1 MRSHQN
7 LRLAESRLCSKGANK
22 LFKNNYKKKKN
33 GKRTKVEEYKC
44 KSGIEMR
51 KINRLF
57 MCLEDLML
65 KYVFK
70 EFANYQINQL
80 LVVLYKCLSK

>member
-1 MRSHQN
+1 MQISYLKIILN
-7 LRLAESRLCSKGANK
+7 N
-22 LFKNNYKKKKN
+22 FKKEGGWG

>member
-1 MRSHQN
+1 MQISY
-7 LRLAESRLCSKGANK
+7 LKIII
-22 LFKNNYKKKKN
+22 KKKKKKK

-51 KINRLF
+51 KINRLI

-65 KYVFK
+65 KYVFE

-80 LVVLYKCLSK
+80 LVVVFKQIKV

>member
-1 MRSHQN
+1 MQISY
-7 LRLAESRLCSKGANK
+7 LKIIIKE
-22 LFKNNYKKKKN
+22 KK

-51 KINRLF
+51 KINRLI

-65 KYVFK
+65 KYVFE

-80 LVVLYKCLSK
+80 LVVVLKQIKV

>member
-7 LRLAESRLCSKGANK
+7 FRLAESPLCSKGANK
-22 LFKNNYKKKKN
+22 LFKNNYKKKKK

-51 KINRLF
+51 KINRLIMF
-57 MCLEDLML
+57 LEDLIL

-80 LVVLYKCLSK
+80 LMVLYKCLSK